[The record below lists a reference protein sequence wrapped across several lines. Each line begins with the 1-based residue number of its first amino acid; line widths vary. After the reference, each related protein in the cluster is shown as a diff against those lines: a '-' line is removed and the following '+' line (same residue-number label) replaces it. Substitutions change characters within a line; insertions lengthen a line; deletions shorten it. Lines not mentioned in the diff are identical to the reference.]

1 MREIIIN
8 KYDLEVEKDALSDY
22 AEKFHVF
29 LKKLR
34 RIVPAWNEAWSGA
47 KRINKEQASLLY
59 NSIVFVYAARAANFT
74 NETKFVR
81 RFTGNGRFE
90 EGVRL
95 AMFTKLFESMSKA
108 DAEKLGDLEYLS
120 AVPMSGGDSDDAELL
135 TRLGDYMTGKRQR
148 VVYANFIKSINLML
162 SHA

>member
-8 KYDLEVEKDALSDY
+8 KDELEIEKDALSDY
-22 AEKFHVF
+22 AEQFHVF
-29 LKKLR
+29 LRKLR

-74 NETKFVR
+74 NETRFAR
-81 RFTGNGRFE
+81 WFTGNGRFE
-90 EGVRL
+90 EGVGL
-95 AMFTKLFESMSKA
+95 DMYTKIFKSMSKA

-120 AVPMSGGDSDDAELL
+120 AVPTSGGDSDDAELL

-148 VVYANFIKSINLML
+148 VVYANFVESINLIL